1 MAEAHVNKLLTWIV
15 LLPVAVVVVAF
26 TIANRGAVTV
36 SLEPL
41 PLRLGVPLYAVAMAS
56 VLVGVV
62 AGGAAAWARGRKWR
76 RLARA
81 RRRQLE
87 RLEGEL
93 EGLRPRAAGSGPPEA
108 RGGGLGFA
116 PGPTGSR
123 G

>member
-1 MAEAHVNKLLTWIV
+1 MAEAHVNKFLTWIV

-26 TIANRGAVTV
+26 TVANRAPVTV

-41 PLRLGVPLYAVAMAS
+41 PLELGVPLYAVAMAS

-62 AGGAAAWARGRKWR
+62 AGGVAAWARGRKWR

-93 EGLRPRAAGSGPPEA
+93 ESLRPRAVGSGPPDA
-108 RGGGLGFA
+108 RRRGQGFA
-116 PGPTGSR
+116 PGPTGSP

>member
-15 LLPVAVVVVAF
+15 LPPVAVVVVAF
-26 TIANRGAVTV
+26 TIANRGPVTV

-41 PLRLGVPLYAVAMAS
+41 PLALVVPLYAVAMAS

-62 AGGAAAWARGRKWR
+62 VGGAAAWAHGRKWR
-76 RLARA
+76 RLART

-93 EGLRPRAAGSGPPEA
+93 EGLRPRAAGSGPPDA
-108 RGGGLGFA
+108 HRRGPGVA
-116 PGPTGSR
+116 PGPTGSP